1 MSVSPG
7 YLIILIVETQLP
19 TSRYFVIGSQSFQC
33 DQASEPPR
41 QTTQQDRN
49 RATLD
54 R

>member
-1 MSVSPG
+1 MFLRVSVADS
-7 YLIILIVETQLP
+7 
-19 TSRYFVIGSQSFQC
+19 VIRGQSFQC

-41 QTTQQDRN
+41 QTTQQNRN